1 MAVISLI
8 QSGSGILASRLG
20 GSQSAHSEALMR
32 LSSGNRMLAPSD
44 DVAGTGTSAK
54 LASQQAR
61 LEAAGVN
68 VQNGMSRLESTSGY
82 LTAASSILARMGELA
97 AYAKNGTQEQ
107 SDASLYTQ
115 EFLQLQEQL
124 RSMIGGTAAEI
135 GGAGIDSPMGT
146 FGGRALFGTDGGGLV
161 AIGAYDDEVV
171 LFPTIN
177 LRDGAAQ
184 KLIAQDAAGNFIM
197 SLSDD
202 AAISGIN
209 AAIDQV
215 GMAFADVGAT
225 QSRLELAGEKLTATR
240 ELLETKQS
248 RIEDADVAE
257 QVTALTKLEFLSQS
271 QVSMLSH
278 AIETPRKLVVL
289 LADS

>member
-1 MAVISLI
+1 MAVISFPR
-8 QSGSGILASRLG
+8 SGSGNLAARLG
-20 GSQSAHSEALMR
+20 TTQSAHSEALMR
-32 LSSGNRMLAPSD
+32 LSSGNRMLTPSD

-54 LASQQAR
+54 LTSQQAR

-68 VQNGMSRLESTSGY
+68 IQNGISRLESTSGY
-82 LTAASSILARMGELA
+82 LTAISSILTRMSELS

-115 EFLQLQEQL
+115 EFQQLQEQL

-135 GGAGIDSPMGT
+135 GGAGVDNPMGT
-146 FGGRALFGTDGGGLV
+146 FGGADLFGPDGGGLV

-177 LRDGAAQ
+177 LRSGAT
-184 KLIAQDAAGNFIM
+184 KGLIEQDASGNFIM

-202 AAISGIN
+202 TAISDLN
-209 AAIDQV
+209 AAIDQI
-215 GMAFADVGAT
+215 GMAFSEVGAV
-225 QSRLELAGEKLTATR
+225 QSRLELAAGKLTANR

-257 QVTALTKLEFLSQS
+257 QMTTLVRLGFLSQS
-271 QVSMLSH
+271 QVTMLTQ